1 MGTKNNEICWS
12 LSFHFFV
19 ENWEILVKEVILFML
34 AQNQS
39 LTFALLQ
46 VYFYLAK
53 NTYALTE

>member
-1 MGTKNNEICWS
+1 MGTKNNEIRWS
-12 LSFHFFV
+12 LRFHFFI
-19 ENWEILVKEVILFML
+19 ENWEVLVKEVILFML

-39 LTFALLQ
+39 LTFALFQ